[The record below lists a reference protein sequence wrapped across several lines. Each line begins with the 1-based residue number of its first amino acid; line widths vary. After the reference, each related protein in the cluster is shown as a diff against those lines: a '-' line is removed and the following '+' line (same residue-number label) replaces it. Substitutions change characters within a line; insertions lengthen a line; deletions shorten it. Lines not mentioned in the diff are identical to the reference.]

1 MAGRGC
7 AQRQTVAST
16 YNAVFTTQ
24 HLDGSHVVVQPHYC
38 FHILHHTSLAGRP
51 SSITHCE
58 DSLIPLQAI
67 VAVSLIGIC
76 WAVACWVPFA
86 IIMEVSG
93 LIQSDTSAWYLTPLL
108 ASSSKNWIVLRP
120 KASCALRIAAP
131 RTPGPLL
138 LQIFLGLL
146 FSVNVSHYSLGAA
159 HSRIKRITRTP
170 ESPPVLREG
179 RSSVSIIWPLSS
191 RNSL

>member
-1 MAGRGC
+1 MPFLLRNIWMGAMLLFSLI
-7 AQRQTVAST
+7 TAST
-16 YNAVFTTQ
+16 FFITQ
-24 HLDGSHVVVQPHYC
+24 VWQVGLHLSP
-38 FHILHHTSLAGRP
+38 I
-51 SSITHCE
+51 CE

-93 LIQSDTSAWYLTPLL
+93 LIQSDTFAWYLTPLL
-108 ASSSKNWIVLRP
+108 ASSSKSWIALRP
-120 KASCALRIAAP
+120 KASRALQIAAP
-131 RTPGPLL
+131 RTPGPPL

-159 HSRIKRITRTP
+159 HSRIKRIMRTL
-170 ESPPVLREG
+170 ESPPVSREG